1 MVMMSYLGL
10 VSTANNAIITKMR
23 VLLTLTLLTAVVY
36 SQNINNAVETE
47 MFAVPIT
54 PNLFNWTYQEFE
66 EQYRFHA
73 SLKGKPELPSWLR
86 YVYSSRHHSG
96 FIFGTPPRGT
106 ESSITLEVIG
116 LNRQDYET
124 RRVLVVLNV
133 KPKENMARHE
143 VELKID
149 NLNVEDLLDDHRMT
163 RLKDILRMKLW
174 TESKEDLYPTFLSS
188 AIDLGARLPL
198 KPSDGEGLVVR
209 LGSSIPFS
217 SELKRL
223 REEVRPLSR
232 LPSCPREYKR
242 TTVERL
248 FRDAGFTLDWCSFE
262 LYNTIYKPRSTIH
275 LEYLT
280 ELPNTSRISS
290 TRVLDRQQWSAPE
303 RRALPQRSVARQ
315 LVAAVAPPLLLLC
328 VAIAALTAVL
338 CFRYA
343 AMTDPESEYFL
354 ENIYHI
360 CIDYRK
366 KRAQKT
372 GRVELCR
379 YGTGNTDQ
387 TQVNDNNSNKS
398 LGVSPNNSLVRP
410 YSPKSSTNLAG
421 SYNRPQP
428 PPYIGSTNNSLHH
441 RRSGNTTTPST
452 SGHTPEHNRTL
463 ALEESLKL
471 LNEANIT
478 GNYDGIPKDPIIDL
492 NDGTEDY
499 VLVKPDFIQS
509 KPDLTGYN
517 SIKPDLDDI
526 NVPELAKY
534 GVTGIGM

>member
-1 MVMMSYLGL
+1 
-10 VSTANNAIITKMR
+10 MR
-23 VLLTLTLLTAVVY
+23 TVLTLLLLAAVVY

-54 PNLFNWTYQEFE
+54 PNLFNWTYQ
-66 EQYRFHA
+66 
-73 SLKGKPELPSWLR
+73 
-86 YVYSSRHHSG
+86 
-96 FIFGTPPRGT
+96 
-106 ESSITLEVIG
+106 
-116 LNRQDYET
+116 
-124 RRVLVVLNV
+124 VLIVV
-133 KPKENMARHE
+133 KIHPKDNMARHE

-198 KPSDGEGLVVR
+198 KPSDGEG
-209 LGSSIPFS
+209 
-217 SELKRL
+217 
-223 REEVRPLSR
+223 
-232 LPSCPREYKR
+232 
-242 TTVERL
+242 
-248 FRDAGFTLDWCSFE
+248 
-262 LYNTIYKPRSTIH
+262 YNTIYKPRSTVH
-275 LEYLT
+275 VEYLT
-280 ELPNTSRISS
+280 ELPNSSRISS
-290 TRVLDRQQWSAPE
+290 TRVLDRQ
-303 RRALPQRSVARQ
+303 
-315 LVAAVAPPLLLLC
+315 
-328 VAIAALTAVL
+328 
-338 CFRYA
+338 
-343 AMTDPESEYFL
+343 TDPESEYFL

-366 KRAQKT
+366 KRAHKS

-379 YGTGNTDQ
+379 YGTGNTEQ
-387 TQVNDNNSNKS
+387 TQADNNSNKS

-421 SYNRPQP
+421 NYNRPQP
-428 PPYIGSTNNSLHH
+428 PPYIGSTTNSLHH

-452 SGHTPEHNRTL
+452 SGHSPDHNRTL

-478 GNYDGIPKDPIIDL
+478 NYDTPKDPIIDL

-509 KPDLTGYN
+509 KPDITGYN

-534 GVTGIGM
+534 GVTGIGGI

>member
-1 MVMMSYLGL
+1 MF
-10 VSTANNAIITKMR
+10 TNFI
-23 VLLTLTLLTAVVY
+23 LTLLVAVAN
-36 SQNINNAVETE
+36 SENIYNAVETE
-47 MFAVPIT
+47 MFAVPIS
-54 PNLFNWTYQEFE
+54 PNLFNWTYQEFD

-73 SLKGKPELPSWLR
+73 AMKGKPELPPWLR
-86 YVYSSRHHSG
+86 YVYSGRHHSG

-106 ESSITLEVIG
+106 VSPITLEVIG

-124 RRVLVVLNV
+124 RCVLITLNIQ
-133 KPKENMARHE
+133 PKENMALHE

-149 NLNVEDLLDDHRMT
+149 NLNVEDLLDEHRMT

-174 TESKEDLYPTFLSS
+174 TESKQDLYPTFLSS

-209 LGSSIPFS
+209 LGSSMPFS

-248 FRDAGFTLDWCSFE
+248 FRDAGFTLDWCNFE
-262 LYNTIYKPRSTIH
+262 LYNTIYKQRSTVH

-280 ELPNTSRISS
+280 ELPNASGAANARAPATPP
-290 TRVLDRQQWSAPE
+290 WSAPA
-303 RRALPQRSVARQ
+303 RHALPRRSVARQ
-315 LVAAVAPPLLLLC
+315 LVAAVVPPLLLLMLA
-328 VAIAALTAVL
+328 VAALTAVL

-354 ENIYHI
+354 KNIYHI
-360 CIDYRK
+360 CIDYRR
-366 KRAQKT
+366 KRAHKS
-372 GRVELCR
+372 GKVELCR
-379 YGTGNTDQ
+379 YGTGNTEQ
-387 TQVNDNNSNKS
+387 THVADNGSSKS

-428 PPYIGSTNNSLHH
+428 PPYLGSTTNSLHH
-441 RRSGNTTTPST
+441 RKSGNTVNTPST
-452 SGHTPEHNRTL
+452 SGHTPEHNRTHL

-471 LNEANIT
+471 LNEANIAA
-478 GNYDGIPKDPIIDL
+478 NYDGVPKDPIIDP
-492 NDGTEDY
+492 NNGSEDY
-499 VLVKPDFIQS
+499 VLVKPDPYI
-509 KPDLTGYN
+509 P
-517 SIKPDLDDI
+517 IKQNLDDI

-534 GVTGIGM
+534 GVPGVGAI